1 MSENGKGPALL
12 SWLSRLSYMKDSQRE
27 GETGLFTTILS
38 HLDLAEK
45 DEGFRHS
52 FFTIIDGAAAT
63 CGDRMALS
71 VLHLGIV
78 NRSLTLDKTNLK
90 TFADFLIHGP
100 WMLGQLEDAARE
112 KVKTLNFVDEIE
124 VYLAYPVKLKER
136 LGLQIDVGD
145 MLYFGCSGVKQHD
158 LEKAARGIEGMLQET
173 DAVANIL
180 VQRQD
185 WIEALEKHEATA
197 EAMEA
202 FKQKRSARHTEM
214 AEARDLNENDYSE
227 LKRDYEADIISL
239 TNEILRNQR

>member
-1 MSENGKGPALL
+1 
-12 SWLSRLSYMKDSQRE
+12 
-27 GETGLFTTILS
+27 
-38 HLDLAEK
+38 
-45 DEGFRHS
+45 
-52 FFTIIDGAAAT
+52 
-63 CGDRMALS
+63 MALS

-100 WMLGQLEDAARE
+100 WMLEHLERVARE
-112 KVKTLNFVDEIE
+112 KVKTLHFVDEIE

-145 MLYFGCSGVKQHD
+145 MLYFGCSGVTQDD
-158 LEKAARGIEGMLQET
+158 LENAARGIEGMLQET

-185 WIEALEKHEATA
+185 WIEALEKHEAK
-197 EAMEA
+197 AMEA
-202 FKQKRSARHTEM
+202 IKQKRSARHTEM

-227 LKRDYEADIISL
+227 LQRDYEADIISL
-239 TNEILRNQR
+239 TKEILRSPR